1 MDEITKKALEEF
13 VQKMLSAVEQGA
25 TFTAEQAPLV
35 VQEWLRWQMVEALV
49 IATILLILSVGS
61 SLFSRWCWSNKRK
74 DPTSDWEFGGVFL
87 IGTAIGFALFS
98 LVVYMGA
105 LKIYLAPR
113 VVVLEKFVAL
123 LK

>member
-74 DPTSDWEFGGVFL
+74 DPTRDWEFGSVFL
-87 IGTAIGFALFS
+87 IGAAIGFALFS
-98 LVVYMGA
+98 LVVYMEA

-113 VVVLEKFVAL
+113 VVVLEKFVDL